1 MESGGTGFQP
11 VKEFRIYRR
20 NLPHWE
26 QSESVYFITF
36 RTFRQVIL
44 TEESRDII
52 FLIASYFITIKNINY
67 MLLSL
72 CQTIFICYYSP

>member
-11 VKEFRIYRR
+11 VNEFRIYRR

-26 QSESVYFITF
+26 RPESVYFITF
-36 RTFRQVIL
+36 RTFKQVIL
-44 TEESRDII
+44 TEESRDITFNSI
-52 FLIASYFITIKNINY
+52 LFHNNKNTNF

-72 CQTIFICYYSP
+72 CQTMFICYYSP